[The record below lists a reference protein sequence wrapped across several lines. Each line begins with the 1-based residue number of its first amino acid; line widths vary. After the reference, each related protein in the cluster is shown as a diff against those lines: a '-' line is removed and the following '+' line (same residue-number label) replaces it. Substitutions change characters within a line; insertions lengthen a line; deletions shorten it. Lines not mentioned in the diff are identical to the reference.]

1 MSKYTTEL
9 RYFETQ
15 YFLAMQ
21 NYPIINEEYRTQLNT
36 KIFNHF
42 YFHEIG
48 FETPAKFNH
57 YLASTMND
65 IMPLYNQYIQSELI
79 SINPSLSFE
88 RKTTSNKNMDN
99 KVNQSINN
107 NTSLDNI
114 TTSAT
119 DEIQTKNTDITQNN
133 NISSD
138 KKVDGDNSSVDTDIF
153 YDTPNGSLGD
163 ITDSTYATTVNKK
176 TGSNIIDE
184 NEILNSSENVIKDEN
199 AVNVIDSN
207 SENKTNTDTSSN
219 TANETNTNSIETN
232 IITENGFE
240 VSLSELLLKYRETF
254 LNIDKQIIEELRDLF
269 LMIY

>member
-88 RKTTSNKNMDN
+88 RKTTSNKN
-99 KVNQSINN
+99 K
-107 NTSLDNI
+107 
-114 TTSAT
+114 
-119 DEIQTKNTDITQNN
+119 
-133 NISSD
+133 
-138 KKVDGDNSSVDTDIF
+138 
-153 YDTPNGSLGD
+153 
-163 ITDSTYATTVNKK
+163 
-176 TGSNIIDE
+176 
-184 NEILNSSENVIKDEN
+184 
-199 AVNVIDSN
+199 
-207 SENKTNTDTSSN
+207 
-219 TANETNTNSIETN
+219 
-232 IITENGFE
+232 
-240 VSLSELLLKYRETF
+240 R
-254 LNIDKQIIEELRDLF
+254 
-269 LMIY
+269 